1 MYLPLL
7 FSGFIISIGPS
18 CTFTDK
24 LFASD
29 CRSLG
34 SPSVSDPL
42 WFSAEAKSGRG
53 HPRLPSDPL
62 PPSKQTKRPMF
73 LGISNDSQQL
83 ELNRHISFILLKQP
97 FSLDLGTPL
106 PHQNIFPSSPG
117 HGRASKGTSKGVLL
131 GSRAS
136 CCLAVRLGCTI
147 GTVACEGGEGVWD
160 AWRP

>member
-1 MYLPLL
+1 MPTLTHTQQYLSKQRTVWKPTPEPLFFTHHSLYLPLL

-106 PHQNIFPSSPG
+106 PPSKYLSFQP
-117 HGRASKGTSKGVLL
+117 RA
-131 GSRAS
+131 R
-136 CCLAVRLGCTI
+136 
-147 GTVACEGGEGVWD
+147 
-160 AWRP
+160 